1 MRNHKLNKET
11 IKNLF
16 IGFSLADA
24 LGVPVEFRSREQL
37 TQSPVKTMLGYG
49 THHQKEG
56 TWSDDSSLAFCLADN
71 LTNGYDLKDI
81 AIKFVQW
88 SDGEIWTPHGQVF
101 DIGIQTASSIEALV
115 KIIHNKD
122 DEPLTL
128 LKYETDEYT
137 NGNGSL
143 MRILPLL
150 FYIKGKKISEQ
161 FEIIRD
167 VSSLTHG
174 HIRSTISCLIYLKFA
189 EFVTEGYSIKEAYE
203 KMQYRIQLFFKEQK
217 ISEREVQ
224 HFKRVVEDDISK
236 YDIDQISSS
245 GYVIHTLEASLWCLL
260 ATNSYLDAVF
270 MAINLGDD
278 TDTTA
283 TVVGGIA
290 GYLYG
295 LDDVPKEW
303 IEALARKDDIIK
315 LSENYLEKFAT
326 W

>member
-1 MRNHKLNKET
+1 MNKES

-37 TQSPVKTMLGYG
+37 AQNPVKTMLGYG
-49 THHQKEG
+49 THYQKEG
-56 TWSDDSSLAFCLADN
+56 TWSDDSSLAFCLADS
-71 LTNGYDLKDI
+71 LTNGYNLKDI

-88 SDGEIWTPHGQVF
+88 SDGELWTPYGSVF
-101 DIGIQTASSIEALV
+101 DIGIQTRGSIQTLAKL
-115 KIIHNKD
+115 IRNRD
-122 DEPLTL
+122 DELLTL
-128 LKYETDEYT
+128 LKYETDEYS

-150 FYIKGKKISEQ
+150 FYIKGKKINEQ

-174 HIRSTISCLIYLKFA
+174 HIRSAISCLIYLKFA
-189 EFVTEGYSIKEAYE
+189 EFIIEGYSMRESYE
-203 KMQYRIQLFFKEQK
+203 KMQYRIQFFFKEQK

-224 HFKRVVEDDISK
+224 HFKRVVEDDITK
-236 YDIDQISSS
+236 YDEDQISSS

-260 ATNSYLDAVF
+260 TTNSYLDAVF
-270 MAINLGDD
+270 KAINLGDD

-295 LDDVPKEW
+295 LDDVPGEW
-303 IEALARKDDIIK
+303 IESLARKEDIIR
-315 LSENYLEKFAT
+315 LSENYLEKFAG